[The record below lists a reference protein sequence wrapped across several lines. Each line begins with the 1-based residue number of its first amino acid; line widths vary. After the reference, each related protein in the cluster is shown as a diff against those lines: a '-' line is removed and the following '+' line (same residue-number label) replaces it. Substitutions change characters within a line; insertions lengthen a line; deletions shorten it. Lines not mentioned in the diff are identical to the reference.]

1 MDRTAPTRRVAVV
14 LALALATMLAFA
26 AAAAQAKPQPK
37 PAPKG
42 DEVTVMTRNLYLGAD
57 LTPAI
62 ASTSI
67 GAFIEANGEILRT
80 VDASNFPHRSK
91 GLAAEILEQE
101 PDLVGLQEAA
111 LWRTAPPSLLAVKSG
126 VPVATEVKYD
136 FLAELMKQLNKKGTK
151 YKIVAVNPEFDF
163 EAPANYDG
171 LPGGGPGPGLLENAE
186 INGRLTMRDAI
197 LARVGA
203 GVQTSNPQMG
213 HFEHLLV
220 EKVAGASEVTVTR
233 GWVSVDATVRGSRKF
248 HFVDTHFEAF
258 DSASEVPSIRALQA
272 TQLVGPGG
280 AADPK
285 QKLPVILVG
294 DLNSDV
300 KTEVQP
306 GDGQAYRVVTGAG
319 YRERATSKPLG
330 CCINSATLKTGSV
343 KDMNHKVDH
352 ILTDDPKKVKL
363 VSSAVTG
370 REKVGAWWD
379 SDHAGI
385 ASVLRISR

>member
-1 MDRTAPTRRVAVV
+1 LKHRTAPTRRVAIV
-14 LALALATMLAFA
+14 LAVALAAIAAFA
-26 AAAAQAKPQPK
+26 TAAQAKPK
-37 PAPKG
+37 TKAAPKG
-42 DEVTVMTRNLYLGAD
+42 NEVTVMTRNLYLGAD

-62 ASTSI
+62 ESTSI
-67 GAFIEANGEILRT
+67 GGFIEANGEILRT
-80 VDASNFPHRSK
+80 VDASNFPHRAK

-136 FLAELMKQLNKKGTK
+136 FLAELLKQLNKKGTK
-151 YKIVAVNPEFDF
+151 YRAVAVNPEFDF

-171 LPGGGPGPGLLENAE
+171 QPGGGPGPGLLENAE
-186 INGRLTMRDAI
+186 VNGRLTMRDAI
-197 LARVGA
+197 LAKVGA
-203 GVQTSNPQMG
+203 GVSTSNPQMG
-213 HFEHLLV
+213 HYEHLLV

-233 GWVSVDATVRGSRKF
+233 GWVSVDATVRGGRKF

-258 DSASEVPSIRALQA
+258 DSASEVPSVRALQA

-294 DLNSDV
+294 DLNSDI

-319 YRERATSKPLG
+319 YRERSTSKPLG
-330 CCINSATLKTGSV
+330 CCINSTTLKTGSV
-343 KDMNHKVDH
+343 KDLNHKVDH
-352 ILTDDPKKVKL
+352 ILTDDPKDVKL

-370 REKVGAWWD
+370 RAKVGGWWD
-379 SDHAGI
+379 SDHAGL
-385 ASVLRISR
+385 ASRLLISR